1 MRSVP
6 HPLFLRA
13 RLSCVLAL
21 LLLVARLH
29 GQTAEE
35 ILTTSQTL
43 YINSDSLSL
52 HVVSARFTTRNR
64 APEATDEKPANPVR
78 TNRLLRTEYPSRWL
92 ILEQTVKDDGQ
103 PENNTA
109 SLLSRSPSFPPV
121 SGTLGGTANRTQTLT
136 NAAFASRL
144 DRVRHALLPSP
155 WWRPDNDEKPAPL
168 QSIAKRKDITRD
180 GYTAWQISCYDETTR
195 YWYLLTINK
204 ENHQIERSIARRE
217 APPPPPGS
225 GTADDKAGGDLFT
238 ATGGDRTPLPSAKAA
253 DFEIVETIFFRQEF
267 NPSLDNAAFTA
278 STAVREIPLLDKADI
293 GRLTD
298 NRNLITAALGID
310 QLPAPDSAGDAV
322 ADNDGHD
329 GDDASGPS
337 GKKGGKAASRARN
350 ETPAGQL
357 LSPGQMAGIVLIQSR
372 DGAATGFMT
381 RLRGVDFIVTNL
393 HVLSGSEG
401 LTFRNLRGE
410 TIAAGPAFGAV
421 GSDIALLRI
430 EKAEG
435 SLSASPD
442 VMKTARIGDKV
453 VVVGN
458 RLGSGVATQV
468 SGLIQGVGPTLVEV
482 NATFQPGNS
491 GSPIFD
497 LTTGEVIGVASYAE
511 TRKINIEATYGTA
524 ARKSASSDTEIE
536 KRWFGYRIDSVKKWE
551 SLDLDEF
558 NRQAARIA
566 EFREFSESL
575 LELVQLRFGSARL
588 HPRLS
593 PLFYNYEDQCRRMAG
608 NRRGLMSETQSF
620 LRTVRSLAEASSREL
635 KPETFYDYYRT
646 CQYWENSITA
656 QKEFRSRLVE
666 ALKQYEANTSAIVS
680 RLGSGGR

>member
-1 MRSVP
+1 MRSAP
-6 HPLFLRA
+6 HSHFLRV
-13 RLSCVLAL
+13 RTLCSLAL
-21 LLLVARLH
+21 LLLAARLH

-52 HVVSARFTTRNR
+52 HVVSAHFTTRNR
-64 APEATDEKPANPVR
+64 DQEATDEKPSRPVR
-78 TNRLLRTEYPSRWL
+78 NNRLLRTEYPSRWL
-92 ILEQTVKDDGQ
+92 MLEQTVKDDGQ
-103 PENNTA
+103 PESNTVGI
-109 SLLSRSPSFPPV
+109 LSRSPSFPPV
-121 SGTLGGTANRTQTLT
+121 SGTLSGTANRTRTLT
-136 NAAFASRL
+136 NASFTSRL
-144 DRVRHALLPSP
+144 DRVRHALLPSS
-155 WWRPDNDEKPAPL
+155 WWRSESDEKPVAL
-168 QSIAKRKDITRD
+168 QSVEKRRDISRD
-180 GYTAWQISCYDETTR
+180 GYTAWQISGYDETTR

-204 ENHQIERSIARRE
+204 DNHQIERSIARRE
-217 APPPPPGS
+217 ILPRPGS
-225 GTADDKAGGDLFT
+225 DTGNSKPDDDLFA
-238 ATGGDRTPLPSAKAA
+238 ATDSDRSPPAKST
-253 DFEIVETIFFRQEF
+253 DFEIVETVFFRQEF
-267 NPSLDNAAFTA
+267 NPALDKASFTA
-278 STAVREIPLLDKADI
+278 STAAREIPVLDKADI

-310 QLPAPDSAGDAV
+310 QPPAPDSASDAV
-322 ADNDGHD
+322 AGND
-329 GDDASGPS
+329 GDDASGTP
-337 GKKGGKAASRARN
+337 GKKGGKAASRTRN
-350 ETPAGQL
+350 ETPASQL
-357 LSPGQMAGIVLIQSR
+357 LSPEQMAGIVLIQSN

-381 RLRGVDFIVTNL
+381 KLRGVDFIVTNL

-410 TIAAGPAFGAV
+410 TIAVGPAFGAV

-442 VMKTARIGDKV
+442 VMKTAKIGDKV

-491 GSPIFD
+491 GSPIFN

-575 LELVQLRFGSARL
+575 LELVQFRFGSARL

-593 PLFYNYEDQCRRMAG
+593 ALFYNYEDQCRRMAG

-666 ALKQYEANTSAIVS
+666 ALKQYEANASVIVS
-680 RLGSGGR
+680 RLSSGGR